1 VEPQPT
7 TKPVEKPEPVVADRP
22 TSSATKRKFSESG
35 MEDEG
40 DEDVPRAKR
49 DRVHLSAPFMIFQD
63 KMKHMPS
70 FRPTMLMPM
79 PRNNPLVRLADT
91 SLEILSQLKP
101 GKFLDE

>member
-1 VEPQPT
+1 
-7 TKPVEKPEPVVADRP
+7 
-22 TSSATKRKFSESG
+22 
-35 MEDEG
+35 MEDED
-40 DEDVPRAKR
+40 DEEVPRAKR

-70 FRPTMLMPM
+70 FRPTMLVPM